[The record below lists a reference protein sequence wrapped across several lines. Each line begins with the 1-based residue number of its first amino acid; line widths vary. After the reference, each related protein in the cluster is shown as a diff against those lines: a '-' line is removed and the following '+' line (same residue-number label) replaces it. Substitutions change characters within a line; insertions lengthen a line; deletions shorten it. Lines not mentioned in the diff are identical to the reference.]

1 MNVTPWICR
10 GCIRSLARPVRRHQF
25 ARFQS
30 TAASN
35 GFITPALLSR
45 AQSLAKE
52 HQQLT
57 EKSREG
63 FDSKLAKRVGE
74 LEAIVKSL
82 KELEEANAALD
93 ELNTLLSDKATDP
106 ELRELAQEDL
116 EPTKTTLEDAAQKLK
131 TALTPKHPFADLPC
145 LLEIRPGVGG
155 SEANIF
161 AGDLLRMYRAYCARR
176 GFRVNVIKHD
186 TVDGTGTAGLSP
198 LLEAI
203 IEIEHPGAYGEM
215 RCESGVHRVQ
225 RVPATEA
232 KGRTHTSAAG
242 VLILPSIPTTG
253 GEQSLSE
260 ADLNDPESD
269 YYVNP
274 TEVRTDVMRA
284 RGAGGQHVNTT
295 DSAVRLTHI
304 PSGIVVAMQDSRS
317 QQKNRAAAWNIL
329 RSRLAQA
336 RREKR
341 EEEVNAMRAAA
352 GAGTTLGRGDKVR
365 TYNWG
370 QQRVTDHRSG
380 VSVFNLDDVMDGGP
394 ELEKVMD
401 SVKVWLGERE
411 IEDLI
416 IEEEA
421 KAKQTLEKVKGKGKK

>member
-1 MNVTPWICR
+1 LLTREV
-10 GCIRSLARPVRRHQF
+10 
-25 ARFQS
+25 
-30 TAASN
+30 ASN
-35 GFITPALLSR
+35 GFVTPALLNR
-45 AQSLAKE
+45 ARSL
-52 HQQLT
+52 
-57 EKSREG
+57 SREHAKLSEQTTET
-63 FDSKLAKRVGE
+63 FDSKLAKRIGE
-74 LEAIVKSL
+74 LQPIATSL
-82 KELEEANAALD
+82 KELEAANSSLD
-93 ELNTLLSDKATDP
+93 ELNALLADRSTDP
-106 ELRELAQEDL
+106 ELRELAEEDL
-116 EPTKTTLEDAAQKLK
+116 ISTKTELETLSQNLK

-145 LLEIRPGVGG
+145 LIEIKPGVGG

-161 AGDLLRMYRAYCARR
+161 AGDLLRMYRSYCSRK
-176 GFRVNVIKHD
+176 GLRVSVLKYE
-186 TVDGTGTAGLSP
+186 TADGTGAESEAP
-198 LLEAI
+198 LTEAI
-203 IEIEHPGAYGEM
+203 LEIENAGAYGEL

-242 VLILPSIPTTG
+242 VLILPSIPTSG
-253 GEQSLSE
+253 GEQSMGE

-274 TEVRTDVMRA
+274 TEVRVDVMRA

-304 PSGIVVAMQDSRS
+304 PTNTVVSMQDSRS
-317 QQKNRAAAWNIL
+317 QHKNREKAWNIL

-341 EEEVNAMRAAA
+341 EEEIQKVRQAA
-352 GAGTTLGRGDKVR
+352 GGGTKLGRGDKVR

-380 VSVFNLDDVMDGGP
+380 ISVFNLDDVMEGGE
-394 ELEKVMD
+394 ELEKVMQ
-401 SVKVWLGERE
+401 SVRVWLGERE

-416 IEEEA
+416 MEEEE
-421 KAKQTLEKVKGKGKK
+421 KAKEILKDNGKSKGKK

>member
-1 MNVTPWICR
+1 MRT
-10 GCIRSLARPVRRHQF
+10 LANW
-25 ARFQS
+25 S
-30 TAASN
+30 AAAKNS
-35 GFITPALLSR
+35 FITPALFSR
-45 AQSLAKE
+45 AKSLKNE
-52 HQQLT
+52 YTQLNARAT
-57 EKSREG
+57 GGG

-74 LEAIVKSL
+74 LEGIVTSLKNLESSTASL
-82 KELEEANAALD
+82 KELE
-93 ELNTLLSDKATDP
+93 TLLSAKDTDP
-106 ELRELAQEDL
+106 ELKELAQEDL
-116 EPTKTTLEDAAQKLK
+116 APTTEECEASALKLK
-131 TALTPKHPFADLPC
+131 AALTPKHPFADMSC

-161 AGDLLRMYRAYCARR
+161 AGDLLNMYQRYCQSKGYHVKA
-176 GFRVNVIKHD
+176 IKYD
-186 TVDGTGTAGLSP
+186 TADGTGQTSLSP

-203 IEIEHPGAYGEM
+203 IEIDAPGAYAAM
-215 RCESGVHRVQ
+215 RSESGVHRVQ
-225 RVPATEA
+225 RVPATE
-232 KGRTHTSAAG
+232 KQGRTHTSAAR

-304 PSGIVVAMQDSRS
+304 PTGTVVAMQDSRS

-341 EEEVNAMRAAA
+341 EEEVNAMRQAA
-352 GAGTTLGRGDKVR
+352 GAGTTLGRGDKIR
-365 TYNWG
+365 TYNYG

-380 VSVFNLDDVMDGGP
+380 VSVFNLDDIMEGGP
-394 ELEKVMD
+394 ELEKLMD
-401 SVKVWLGERE
+401 SVKVWMAERE

-421 KAKQTLEKVKGKGKK
+421 KAKKALDGDKPKGKK